1 MTCKLYSSS
10 KISLFFFFFFFF
22 FIITIAFCSEKGGLS
37 QPYSFCY
44 LFVARIKQGIVG
56 YIGLG

>member
-1 MTCKLYSSS
+1 MTVDRLFFGSPDLTDDQNN
-10 KISLFFFFFFFF
+10 SLFLNVQK
-22 FIITIAFCSEKGGLS
+22 FIIWLS

-44 LFVARIKQGIVG
+44 LSAARIKQGIVG

>member
-10 KISLFFFFFFFF
+10 KISLFFNNC
-22 FIITIAFCSEKGGLS
+22 IAFCPEKGGLS

-44 LFVARIKQGIVG
+44 LSAARIKQGIVG

>member
-1 MTCKLYSSS
+1 
-10 KISLFFFFFFFF
+10 
-22 FIITIAFCSEKGGLS
+22 LS

-44 LFVARIKQGIVG
+44 LSAARIKQGIVG

>member
-10 KISLFFFFFFFF
+10 KISLYFLFFFNNC
-22 FIITIAFCSEKGGLS
+22 IAFCPEKGGLS

-44 LFVARIKQGIVG
+44 LSAASIKQGIVG
-56 YIGLG
+56 YIGFG

>member
-1 MTCKLYSSS
+1 MTCKLYIPQVRFHFFSFFL
-10 KISLFFFFFFFF
+10 ITVLFF
-22 FIITIAFCSEKGGLS
+22 CPEKGGLS

-44 LFVARIKQGIVG
+44 LSAARIKQGIVG

>member
-10 KISLFFFFFFFF
+10 KISFFFNFNNC
-22 FIITIAFCSEKGGLS
+22 IAFCPEKGGLS
-37 QPYSFCY
+37 QPYLFCY
-44 LFVARIKQGIVG
+44 LSAARIKQGIVG

>member
-10 KISLFFFFFFFF
+10 KISLFFSFFL
-22 FIITIAFCSEKGGLS
+22 ITIAFCPEKGGLS

-44 LFVARIKQGIVG
+44 LSAARIKQGIVG